1 MTKASKKANKSKVYK
16 SRKFLNKDSG
26 VAAIETRFEMSN
38 DYCYSG
44 WEAGVTISD
53 CRKAVDLDFCCYSV
67 KDVDATIH
75 KISVLLSELEA
86 FGNLLLE
93 NREQAIESIKKA
105 EADRKKRIKERTT
118 KPFEKLLEE
127 LNDGDQ

>member
-1 MTKASKKANKSKVYK
+1 MAKANKKSKVYK

-38 DYCYSG
+38 DYFYSG

-67 KDVDATIH
+67 KDVDAAIH
-75 KISVLLSELEA
+75 KISVLLTELEN

-93 NREQAIESIKKA
+93 NREQAIENIKKA
-105 EADRKKRIKERTT
+105 DADRKKRIKERST
-118 KPFEKLLEE
+118 KPFEKLLED
-127 LNDGDQ
+127 LNDSATE

>member
-1 MTKASKKANKSKVYK
+1 MAKTNNKSKVYK

-26 VAAIETRFEMSN
+26 VAAIETRFEMSS
-38 DYCYSG
+38 DYFYSG

-67 KDVDATIH
+67 KDVDAVIN
-75 KISVLLSELEA
+75 KISVLLTELEK

-93 NREQAIESIKKA
+93 NREQAIENIKKA

-118 KPFEKLLEE
+118 KPFEKLLGD
-127 LNDGDQ
+127 LNDK

>member
-1 MTKASKKANKSKVYK
+1 MAKANKKSKAYK

-38 DYCYSG
+38 DYFYSG

-53 CRKAVDLDFCCYSV
+53 CRKSVDLDFCCYSV
-67 KDVDATIH
+67 KDVDDTIN
-75 KISVLLSELEA
+75 KISVLLTELEK

-93 NREQAIESIKKA
+93 NREQAIENIKKA
-105 EADRKKRIKERTT
+105 DADRKKRIKERTT
-118 KPFEKLLEE
+118 KPFEKLLGD
-127 LNDGDQ
+127 LNDSATE